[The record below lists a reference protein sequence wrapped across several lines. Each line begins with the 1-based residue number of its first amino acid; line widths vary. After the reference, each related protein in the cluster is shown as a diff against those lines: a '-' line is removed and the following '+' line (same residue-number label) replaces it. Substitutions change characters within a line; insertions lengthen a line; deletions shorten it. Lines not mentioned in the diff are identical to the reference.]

1 MQTPR
6 AHSAIILT
14 PVFKVSV
21 AVTAF
26 DNEQQHRVGCGGGV
40 RKKGGASVIASA

>member
-6 AHSAIILT
+6 AHSAIT
-14 PVFKVSV
+14 PFIKVSV

-26 DNEQQHRVGCGGGV
+26 DNEQQHRLGCGGGH
-40 RKKGGASVIASA
+40 RGGGGCDY

>member
-6 AHSAIILT
+6 AHSATILT
-14 PVFKVSV
+14 PVLKVSV

-26 DNEQQHRVGCGGGV
+26 DNEQQDRVGCGGGGE
-40 RKKGGASVIASA
+40 KGGFVSASA

>member
-6 AHSAIILT
+6 AHSALILK
-14 PVFKVSV
+14 PVLKVSV

-26 DNEQQHRVGCGGGV
+26 DNDQQ
-40 RKKGGASVIASA
+40 

>member
-26 DNEQQHRVGCGGGV
+26 DNEQQHRVGCGGE
-40 RKKGGASVIASA
+40 KGGGGECNC

>member
-6 AHSAIILT
+6 AHSAITHT
-14 PVFKVSV
+14 PVLKVSV

-26 DNEQQHRVGCGGGV
+26 DNEQQHRVGCGGGE
-40 RKKGGASVIASA
+40 KGVGGGKCNC